1 MLRLSQQETTDAGS
15 WFLGPFVPTP
25 LLFDGFF
32 SVWYEKSGPGSSCTF
47 PAPDLVLAIP
57 PQSSGSF

>member
-1 MLRLSQQETTDAGS
+1 MLRLSQQETIDAGS

-32 SVWYEKSGPGSSCTF
+32 LSGTKKVAQAHLVHFLPQTWY
-47 PAPDLVLAIP
+47 
-57 PQSSGSF
+57 